1 MQRLLKTAANVGH
14 VCIRVQPAP
23 CTFGQEKRMPKGS
36 VIDVDHAMDEQASID
51 SYMAL
56 FTRPSEPDDPKP
68 RESRPSI

>member
-23 CTFGQEKRMPKGS
+23 HASMD
-36 VIDVDHAMDEQASID
+36 VVDHAMDEQESID

-68 RESRPSI
+68 RESEPSI